1 MPRLTRRQK
10 GGMATRVHTTSMPAN
25 YDQPPGMF
33 ASNAAG
39 VAGHGCPYNYYAQP
53 GAAGRLSPAPYTTGQ
68 TGGTKCSNSAP
79 TGFHVMGPNNGGSFD
94 YGKCGSPERSLGM
107 GAGKQAGG
115 RRRKTRRGG
124 KKFKKG
130 TKSKTHRGKDFETR
144 KSSKR
149 YGEKRWRKYLRGRKT
164 MIAPDFPFAGGNG
177 GKMSKMTERQ
187 ARRQTRRAASDQ
199 SNPLGKS
206 PENLGLNPD
215 VEPTAYGEVPPPGTS
230 TVRLPASP
238 RKQKRMRCF
247 GEAPMARSMVIEW
260 LKGTDADCRMKGG
273 YRYSQKRKQ
282 GRRNKSKRVYRGG
295 YHVPGSN
302 VPNAPSYSTG
312 GSLHGG
318 LSALANPVPYQRL
331 DNCIPNDF
339 PIRH

>member
-1 MPRLTRRQK
+1 
-10 GGMATRVHTTSMPAN
+10 MPAN
-25 YDQPPGMF
+25 VDQPPGLF
-33 ASNAAG
+33 ASNASG
-39 VAGHGCPYNYYAQP
+39 VAGHGSPYNYYPQP

-68 TGGTKCSNSAP
+68 AGGTSCAKPEP
-79 TGFHVMGPNNGGSFD
+79 TAFGVMAPNNGGSFD
-94 YGKCGSPERSLGM
+94 YGKCGSPARSLGM

-115 RRRKTRRGG
+115 RKRKTRRRG

-130 TKSKTHRGKDFETR
+130 TKSKTHSGKDFETR

-149 YGEKRWRKYLRGRKT
+149 YGEKRWRKFLRGRKT
-164 MIAPDFPFAGGNG
+164 MIAPDFPFAGG
-177 GKMSKMTERQ
+177 
-187 ARRQTRRAASDQ
+187 
-199 SNPLGKS
+199 
-206 PENLGLNPD
+206 
-215 VEPTAYGEVPPPGTS
+215 
-230 TVRLPASP
+230 
-238 RKQKRMRCF
+238 QKRDASQLDREEKFGCF
-247 GEAPMARSMVIEW
+247 PNSSAVKLWLGSSDFQCGDGDSPTSQPVRQVRKAARQPGRKAARVTE
-260 LKGTDADCRMKGG
+260 GG

-282 GRRNKSKRVYRGG
+282 GRRKSMRGG

-331 DNCIPNDF
+331 DNCIANNF

>member
-1 MPRLTRRQK
+1 
-10 GGMATRVHTTSMPAN
+10 MA
-25 YDQPPGMF
+25 
-33 ASNAAG
+33 
-39 VAGHGCPYNYYAQP
+39 
-53 GAAGRLSPAPYTTGQ
+53 
-68 TGGTKCSNSAP
+68 
-79 TGFHVMGPNNGGSFD
+79 PNNGGSFD

-115 RRRKTRRGG
+115 RKRKTRRCG

-130 TKSKTHRGKDFETR
+130 TKSKTHSGKDFETR

-149 YGEKRWRKYLRGRKT
+149 YGEKRWRKFLRGRKT
-164 MIAPDFPFAGGNG
+164 MIAPDFPFAGGAPKRKG
-177 GKMSKMTERQ
+177 MDEESYESGYQKSMT
-187 ARRQTRRAASDQ
+187 AF
-199 SNPLGKS
+199 
-206 PENLGLNPD
+206 GLD
-215 VEPTAYGEVPPPGTS
+215 RVD
-230 TVRLPASP
+230 P
-238 RKQKRMRCF
+238 RNSRFRCF
-247 GEAPMARSMVIEW
+247 ANSDAVELW
-260 LKGTDADCRMKGG
+260 LKDKNFQCGDEQRTAKKARTNEPNEPNESKKGG
-273 YRYSQKRKQ
+273 YRYSQNRKQ
-282 GRRNKSKRVYRGG
+282 GRRNRSKRVYRGG

>member
-1 MPRLTRRQK
+1 
-10 GGMATRVHTTSMPAN
+10 
-25 YDQPPGMF
+25 
-33 ASNAAG
+33 
-39 VAGHGCPYNYYAQP
+39 
-53 GAAGRLSPAPYTTGQ
+53 
-68 TGGTKCSNSAP
+68 
-79 TGFHVMGPNNGGSFD
+79 MGPNNGGSFD

-115 RRRKTRRGG
+115 RKRKTRRRG

-130 TKSKTHRGKDFETR
+130 TKSKTHSGKDFETR

-164 MIAPDFPFAGGNG
+164 MIAPDFPFAGGASYE
-177 GKMSKMTERQ
+177 KTT
-187 ARRQTRRAASDQ
+187 RQTPKPGLKKSIEKSRKGLASV
-199 SNPLGKS
+199 GK
-206 PENLGLNPD
+206 P
-215 VEPTAYGEVPPPGTS
+215 TS
-230 TVRLPASP
+230 TT
-238 RKQKRMRCF
+238 KKKKKGNYQCF
-247 GEAPMARSMVIEW
+247 GQGETAHQNVTGW
-260 LKGTDADCRMKGG
+260 LQGNADPQCMQGG
-273 YRYSQKRKQ
+273 YRYSQKRRQ

-312 GSLHGG
+312 GSLPGG

>member
-1 MPRLTRRQK
+1 MPRRTRRQK

-25 YDQPPGMF
+25 FDQPPGMF

-115 RRRKTRRGG
+115 RKRKTRRRG

-130 TKSKTHRGKDFETR
+130 TKSKTHSGKDFETR
-144 KSSKR
+144 KSSRR

-164 MIAPDFPFAGGNG
+164 MIAPDFPFAGGEGAMRRNSKKTALQKSKDLYGRKSNQEDNG
-177 GKMSKMTERQ
+177 YEVDTGYGGVPLDSDGDIKTRQ
-187 ARRQTRRAASDQ
+187 KKEDARRA
-199 SNPLGKS
+199 LKF
-206 PENLGLNPD
+206 
-215 VEPTAYGEVPPPGTS
+215 
-230 TVRLPASP
+230 
-238 RKQKRMRCF
+238 RCF
-247 GEAPMARSMVIEW
+247 GEGTNAKSKVEEW
-260 LKGTDADCRMKGG
+260 LKGTTQVECMIGG
-273 YRYSQKRKQ
+273 YRYSERRRK
-282 GRRNKSKRVYRGG
+282 GRRKKSMRGG

-302 VPNAPSYSTG
+302 VPNTPSYSTG

>member
-1 MPRLTRRQK
+1 MPRRTRRHK

-25 YDQPPGMF
+25 YDQPPGLF

-39 VAGHGCPYNYYAQP
+39 VAGHGSPYNYYAQP

-68 TGGTKCSNSAP
+68 AGGTKCSNSAP
-79 TGFHVMGPNNGGSFD
+79 TGYHVMGPNNGGSFD
-94 YGKCGSPERSLGM
+94 YGQCGSPERSLGM
-107 GAGKQAGG
+107 GAGKQVGG
-115 RRRKTRRGG
+115 RMCKTRKRG
-124 KKFKKG
+124 KKG

-149 YGEKRWRKYLRGRKT
+149 YGEKRWRKFLRGRKT
-164 MIAPDFPFAGGNG
+164 MIAPDFPFAGGALKRGRYDDDDDGEGVTSMGNATTPDSRKSRFG
-177 GKMSKMTERQ
+177 CFANSGAVELW
-187 ARRQTRRAASDQ
+187 
-199 SNPLGKS
+199 LG
-206 PENLGLNPD
+206 NQDFRCGD
-215 VEPTAYGEVPPPGTS
+215 
-230 TVRLPASP
+230 RP
-238 RKQKRMRCF
+238 RIAKKIKTQQ
-247 GEAPMARSMVIEW
+247 
-260 LKGTDADCRMKGG
+260 GG
-273 YRYSQKRKQ
+273 YRYSQKRRQ
-282 GRRNKSKRVYRGG
+282 GRRNKSMRGG

-312 GSLHGG
+312 GILHGG

>member
-1 MPRLTRRQK
+1 MPRRTRRQK

-25 YDQPPGMF
+25 FDQPPGMF

-115 RRRKTRRGG
+115 RKRKTRRRG

-130 TKSKTHRGKDFETR
+130 TKSKTHSGKDFETR

-164 MIAPDFPFAGGNG
+164 MIAPDFPFAGGAAGKRDASQLDREEKFGCFPNSSAVKLWLGSSDFQCGDGDSPTSQPVRQLRKAARPRG
-177 GKMSKMTERQ
+177 GKAARVTE
-187 ARRQTRRAASDQ
+187 
-199 SNPLGKS
+199 
-206 PENLGLNPD
+206 
-215 VEPTAYGEVPPPGTS
+215 
-230 TVRLPASP
+230 
-238 RKQKRMRCF
+238 
-247 GEAPMARSMVIEW
+247 
-260 LKGTDADCRMKGG
+260 GG
-273 YRYSQKRKQ
+273 YRYSQKRRQ

-312 GSLHGG
+312 GSLPGG

>member
-1 MPRLTRRQK
+1 
-10 GGMATRVHTTSMPAN
+10 MPAN
-25 YDQPPGMF
+25 YDQPPGLF

-39 VAGHGCPYNYYAQP
+39 VAGHGSPYNYYAQL

-68 TGGTKCSNSAP
+68 AGGTKCSNSAP
-79 TGFHVMGPNNGGSFD
+79 TGYHVMGPNNGGSFD

-115 RRRKTRRGG
+115 RKRKTRRRV
-124 KKFKKG
+124 KKG

-149 YGEKRWRKYLRGRKT
+149 YGEKRWRKFLRGRKT
-164 MIAPDFPFAGGNG
+164 MISPDFPFAGGAPKRG
-177 GKMSKMTERQ
+177 R
-187 ARRQTRRAASDQ
+187 D
-199 SNPLGKS
+199 
-206 PENLGLNPD
+206 D
-215 VEPTAYGEVPPPGTS
+215 EPYESGYQEMMITDEDSMDAPPGQKS
-230 TVRLPASP
+230 NKRL
-238 RKQKRMRCF
+238 KQSKYNYKCF
-247 GEAPMARSMVIEW
+247 GEGTKAKSMVAEW
-260 LKGTDADCRMKGG
+260 LQGNTEPQCMQGG
-273 YRYSQKRKQ
+273 YRYSQKRRQ
-282 GRRNKSKRVYRGG
+282 GRRNKSMRGG

-312 GSLHGG
+312 GILHGG

>member
-10 GGMATRVHTTSMPAN
+10 GGMPTRVHTTSMPAN

-33 ASNAAG
+33 ASSAAG

-68 TGGTKCSNSAP
+68 TGGTKCSNSGP
-79 TGFHVMGPNNGGSFD
+79 TEFHVMGPNNGGSFD

-115 RRRKTRRGG
+115 RKRKTHRRG

-164 MIAPDFPFAGGNG
+164 MIAPDFPFAGGDG
-177 GKMSKMTERQ
+177 GKMTGRQ
-187 ARRQTRRAASDQ
+187 ARRQTRRAASEQ
-199 SNPLGKS
+199 SNPYGRS
-206 PENLGLNPD
+206 PGNLSLNPD
-215 VEPTAYGEVPPPGTS
+215 VDPTGYGGVPPPGTS
-230 TVRLPASP
+230 TVRLPVSE
-238 RKQKRMRCF
+238 KKKKRMRCF
-247 GEAPMARSMVIEW
+247 GEGTEAKSMVEAW
-260 LKGTDADCRMKGG
+260 VNGATQVECMKGG
-273 YRYSQKRKQ
+273 YRYSQKHKQ

-318 LSALANPVPYQRL
+318 LSALANPVPYQRI
-331 DNCIPNDF
+331 DNCVPNDF